1 VFVAT
6 NSLSLSFSSTASLN
20 NVTVKILYSRT

>member
-6 NSLSLSFSSTASLN
+6 DSISLSFSSTSSLN
-20 NVTVKILYSRT
+20 NVTVKILYTRT